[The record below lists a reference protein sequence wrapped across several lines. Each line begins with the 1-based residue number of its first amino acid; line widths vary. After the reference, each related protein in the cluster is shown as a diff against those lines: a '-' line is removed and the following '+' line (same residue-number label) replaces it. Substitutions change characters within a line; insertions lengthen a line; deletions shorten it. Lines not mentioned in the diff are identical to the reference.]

1 MSKTGVPGRGPV
13 TDVASHYVNGTKP
26 GSNGGSAHALVDQR
40 LMCACVPTTHT
51 IPRAVFCRDL
61 DANAIEFVEDTSV

>member
-1 MSKTGVPGRGPV
+1 VG
-13 TDVASHYVNGTKP
+13 GTKP